1 MVDCKLKKMGVI
13 FLIFLLFFMI
23 NFIDSTKSQPVIM
36 DVNIYPSSPIP
47 FENVTISVGLNNS
60 SYDSVDEIRLIYQEY
75 MDDVSFHE
83 TYNIS
88 LRYSYS
94 CCMTFYERTFKLI
107 QSNATIIKYHLE
119 ILSNGTWYKYNT
131 SYFHLYS
138 NPDGKI
144 INNEENQMPGF
155 EFIFLIFSVI
165 LFLITRHYKL
175 KDQNK

>member
-1 MVDCKLKKMGVI
+1 MVDCKRKKMGVI

-23 NFIDSTKSQPVIM
+23 NVIDSTNAQPVIM
-36 DVNIYPSSPIP
+36 DVNIYPSSPIS
-47 FENVTISVGLNNS
+47 FENVTISVGVNNS

-75 MDDVSFHE
+75 KDDVGFPE

-107 QSNATIIKYHLE
+107 NSNATIIKYHLE
-119 ILSNGTWYKYNT
+119 ILSNGTWYKYST
-131 SYFHLYS
+131 SYFHLY
-138 NPDGKI
+138 NKTDEKI
-144 INNEENQMPGF
+144 INNEENQTPGF

-175 KDQNK
+175 KDKNK